1 MLILFPKVNDVDL
14 SEATHTQAVQ
24 AFKEAIEPLNIV
36 IQRKVDRA
44 IEYLN
49 TVVSSGTQTESL
61 SHDVDTDS
69 GIHDRY
75 SPRQDLLQLQ
85 RSKSLDDGTS
95 SSECSHK
102 IMNSSRDD
110 LELPNF
116 RGGAF
121 PFSSD
126 VTNNSIKNQD
136 DPVHQVSFLVQDANV
151 TDDDPNY
158 MFNSYAISDQV
169 FFDEELDYE
178 YEVIKIRKQYN
189 YACI

>member
-1 MLILFPKVNDVDL
+1 M
-14 SEATHTQAVQ
+14 Q
-24 AFKEAIEPLNIV
+24 AFKEATEPISIIV
-36 IQRKVDRA
+36 QRKVDRTF
-44 IEYLN
+44 ECLN
-49 TVVSSGTQTESL
+49 TVVSSGTQTETL

-75 SPRQDLLQLQ
+75 SPRQDFLQLQ

-102 IMNSSRDD
+102 RMDSSRDD

-121 PFSSD
+121 PFTSD
-126 VTNNSIKNQD
+126 LTNNNSLKNQD
-136 DPVHQVSFLVQDANV
+136 DSVQQVSFVVQDANNM
-151 TDDDPNY
+151 TDDNPNY
-158 MFNSYAISDQV
+158 MYNSYAISDQV

-178 YEVIKIRKQYN
+178 YEVS
-189 YACI
+189 

>member
-1 MLILFPKVNDVDL
+1 M
-14 SEATHTQAVQ
+14 Q
-24 AFKEAIEPLNIV
+24 AFKEAATAPINIT

-44 IEYLN
+44 IESLN
-49 TVVSSGTQTESL
+49 TVVSSGTQTETL

-95 SSECSHK
+95 SSECSHRR
-102 IMNSSRDD
+102 MDSSRDD

-121 PFSSD
+121 PFTSD
-126 VTNNSIKNQD
+126 LPNNSIKSQD
-136 DPVHQVSFLVQDANV
+136 DSVHQVSFLVQDANSV
-151 TDDDPNY
+151 TDDNPNY
-158 MFNSYAISDQV
+158 VFNSYSVSDQV

-178 YEVIKIRKQYN
+178 YEVSLK
-189 YACI
+189 

>member
-1 MLILFPKVNDVDL
+1 M
-14 SEATHTQAVQ
+14 Q
-24 AFKEAIEPLNIV
+24 AFKEASEPIV
-36 IQRKVDRA
+36 IAIQRKVDKN
-44 IEYLN
+44 IECLN
-49 TVVSSGTQTESL
+49 KVVSSGTQTETL

-95 SSECSHK
+95 SSEYSHR
-102 IMNSSRDD
+102 IIDSSRDD

-121 PFSSD
+121 PF
-126 VTNNSIKNQD
+126 TNDLSPKNTIRSQD
-136 DPVHQVSFLVQDANV
+136 DSVHQVSVIKDINNV
-151 TDDDPNY
+151 TDDNPNY
-158 MFNSYAISDQV
+158 MYNSYAMSDQV

-178 YEVIKIRKQYN
+178 YEVRKN
-189 YACI
+189 FK